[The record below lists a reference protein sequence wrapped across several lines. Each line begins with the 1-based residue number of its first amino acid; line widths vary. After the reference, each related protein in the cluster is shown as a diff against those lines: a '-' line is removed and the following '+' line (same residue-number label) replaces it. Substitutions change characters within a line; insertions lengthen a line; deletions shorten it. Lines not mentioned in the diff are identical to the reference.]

1 MHRSNAS
8 LAMIFLNLIGVFSL
22 WNIDDFFKNKSEK
35 YQLPTQ
41 NLKSRDASASK
52 KINDFY
58 AHLWNI
64 DKNPHH
70 WDGCVFYF
78 VNSLQSD
85 FQFWNVDELDWV
97 PANKNIWVTAF
108 VWEGLVKTQLI
119 IILFKREAIK
129 PPTKHIIC
137 DGCNNTPDTRHVYK
151 HKLNIHI
158 LELMLKRLFHK
169 LQIISIREIWNHVQA
184 LNRVGWLVNRFV
196 KPYQQ
201 TIKHFTNTTVSHQ
214 SPSPNSFEQSHW
226 STQSS
231 ERNILLPR
239 NPSKLSNF
247 VLIKNTSILIF

>member
-1 MHRSNAS
+1 MHTCGILIKTLTIGMVVCLADCFTLWILCKAAFNFETWMS
-8 LAMIFLNLIGVFSL
+8 LTGCLVTKTFGSL
-22 WNIDDFFKNKSEK
+22 
-35 YQLPTQ
+35 L
-41 NLKSRDASASK
+41 LCGRA
-52 KINDFY
+52 
-58 AHLWNI
+58 
-64 DKNPHH
+64 
-70 WDGCVFYF
+70 
-78 VNSLQSD
+78 
-85 FQFWNVDELDWV
+85 
-97 PANKNIWVTAF
+97 
-108 VWEGLVKTQLI
+108 LVKTQLI